1 MFHGRLA
8 LSNGPV
14 QAVILNSKSA
24 NRGLIVESVSKF
36 RFGPVEVSRSRAV
49 IDVDEECIQM
59 CSGYS
64 TTEATQCR
72 KVCFSLSSMRSVI
85 SPRNYPLIEITGI
98 DAGD

>member
-1 MFHGRLA
+1 MGFPDELEMFHGRLA

-36 RFGPVEVSRSRAV
+36 RFGPVEVLRSRAV
-49 IDVDEECIQM
+49 IEVDEECIQM

-64 TTEATQCR
+64 TTRQLNAA
-72 KVCFSLSSMRSVI
+72 RSA
-85 SPRNYPLIEITGI
+85 SPCPLCAASFRLAITP
-98 DAGD
+98 